1 MVYDVRKGGVNVK
14 LSITEMIRVLAKRK
28 GVPVGYIAEC
38 MGHTRQNLC
47 NKMRKNEF
55 KVTELEQIASAV
67 GCHLELHFV
76 DNATGNIVI

>member
-1 MVYDVRKGGVNVK
+1 MK
-14 LSITEMIRVLAKRK
+14 LSTTEMIRLLAKRK
-28 GVPVGYIAEC
+28 GVPVGYIADC
-38 MGHTRQNLC
+38 LGHTRQNLS

-55 KVTELEQIASAV
+55 KVAELEQIASAV